1 MHDNGVTLQKKV
13 LQNLDIPYSYELAKR
28 MEQYRSH
35 PTLGYRPAGS
45 KAEFETGEMLKTE
58 MEKIGLSEVTKDA
71 VTVDGWEFHKAA
83 LSYTNAVGETVSAE
97 LGAYQTTFVTDG
109 PKEFSMMYLE
119 KERRRTIREKMS
131 GINWYWWRLTRE
143 MSGGSIIRYTRHI

>member
-45 KAEFETGEMLKTE
+45 KAEFETGEML
-58 MEKIGLSEVTKDA
+58 
-71 VTVDGWEFHKAA
+71 
-83 LSYTNAVGETVSAE
+83 
-97 LGAYQTTFVTDG
+97 
-109 PKEFSMMYLE
+109 
-119 KERRRTIREKMS
+119 
-131 GINWYWWRLTRE
+131 
-143 MSGGSIIRYTRHI
+143 

>member
-83 LSYTNAVGETVSAE
+83 LSYTNAAGRPCQQSWEPIRQPLSPMA
-97 LGAYQTTFVTDG
+97 
-109 PKEFSMMYLE
+109 
-119 KERRRTIREKMS
+119 RR
-131 GINWYWWRLTRE
+131 NFP
-143 MSGGSIIRYTRHI
+143 

>member
-58 MEKIGLSEVTKDA
+58 MEKSDCLRLQGCR
-71 VTVDGWEFHKAA
+71 DGRR
-83 LSYTNAVGETVSAE
+83 
-97 LGAYQTTFVTDG
+97 LGI
-109 PKEFSMMYLE
+109 S
-119 KERRRTIREKMS
+119 
-131 GINWYWWRLTRE
+131 
-143 MSGGSIIRYTRHI
+143 

>member
-83 LSYTNAVGETVSAE
+83 LSYTNAAGRLCQRNWE
-97 LGAYQTTFVTDG
+97 
-109 PKEFSMMYLE
+109 P
-119 KERRRTIREKMS
+119 IRQPLSPMVPR
-131 GINWYWWRLTRE
+131 NFP
-143 MSGGSIIRYTRHI
+143 

>member
-71 VTVDGWEFHKAA
+71 VTVGKETMSRASNTQDAVDGWEFHKAA
-83 LSYTNAVGETVSAE
+83 LSSRMR
-97 LGAYQTTFVTDG
+97 
-109 PKEFSMMYLE
+109 P
-119 KERRRTIREKMS
+119 ERPCQQNWEPIRQPLSPMVPR
-131 GINWYWWRLTRE
+131 NFP
-143 MSGGSIIRYTRHI
+143 

>member
-83 LSYTNAVGETVSAE
+83 LSYTNAAGETVSAE
-97 LGAYQTTFVTDG
+97 LGAYLCHRWPEGIFHDVSGKRNGDG
-109 PKEFSMMYLE
+109 L
-119 KERRRTIREKMS
+119 S
-131 GINWYWWRLTRE
+131 GKRCQ
-143 MSGGSIIRYTRHI
+143 G

>member
-83 LSYTNAVGETVSAE
+83 LSYTNAVRGRPCQQSWEPIRQPLSPMA
-97 LGAYQTTFVTDG
+97 
-109 PKEFSMMYLE
+109 
-119 KERRRTIREKMS
+119 RR
-131 GINWYWWRLTRE
+131 NFP
-143 MSGGSIIRYTRHI
+143 

>member
-71 VTVDGWEFHKAA
+71 VTVDGWEFHKGRPCQQNWEPIRQP
-83 LSYTNAVGETVSAE
+83 LSPMVLRN
-97 LGAYQTTFVTDG
+97 F
-109 PKEFSMMYLE
+109 P
-119 KERRRTIREKMS
+119 
-131 GINWYWWRLTRE
+131 
-143 MSGGSIIRYTRHI
+143 

>member
-1 MHDNGVTLQKKV
+1 MHDNRGDLYSKKV

-58 MEKIGLSEVTKDA
+58 MEKNR
-71 VTVDGWEFHKAA
+71 TV
-83 LSYTNAVGETVSAE
+83 
-97 LGAYQTTFVTDG
+97 
-109 PKEFSMMYLE
+109 
-119 KERRRTIREKMS
+119 
-131 GINWYWWRLTRE
+131 
-143 MSGGSIIRYTRHI
+143 

>member
-45 KAEFETGEMLKTE
+45 KAEFETARIL
-58 MEKIGLSEVTKDA
+58 
-71 VTVDGWEFHKAA
+71 F
-83 LSYTNAVGETVSAE
+83 SA
-97 LGAYQTTFVTDG
+97 TDRQDPG
-109 PKEFSMMYLE
+109 QSLRP
-119 KERRRTIREKMS
+119 ERC
-131 GINWYWWRLTRE
+131 
-143 MSGGSIIRYTRHI
+143 

>member
-58 MEKIGLSEVTKDA
+58 MEKA
-71 VTVDGWEFHKAA
+71 
-83 LSYTNAVGETVSAE
+83 
-97 LGAYQTTFVTDG
+97 GASSG
-109 PKEFSMMYLE
+109 PAISCAFRAS
-119 KERRRTIREKMS
+119 S
-131 GINWYWWRLTRE
+131 
-143 MSGGSIIRYTRHI
+143 SISP

>member
-45 KAEFETGEMLKTE
+45 KAAFDTGEMPQTE
-58 MEKIGLSEVTKDA
+58 REKIGMSEDTKEA
-71 VTVDGWEFHKAA
+71 VSGDRWVFTHAA
-83 LSYTNAVGETVSAE
+83 
-97 LGAYQTTFVTDG
+97 
-109 PKEFSMMYLE
+109 FS
-119 KERRRTIREKMS
+119 
-131 GINWYWWRLTRE
+131 
-143 MSGGSIIRYTRHI
+143 

>member
-83 LSYTNAVGETVSAE
+83 LSYTNAAGGRPCQQNWE
-97 LGAYQTTFVTDG
+97 
-109 PKEFSMMYLE
+109 P
-119 KERRRTIREKMS
+119 IRQPLSPMVLR
-131 GINWYWWRLTRE
+131 NFP
-143 MSGGSIIRYTRHI
+143 

>member
-1 MHDNGVTLQKKV
+1 MHDNGVTLQKRV

-71 VTVDGWEFHKAA
+71 VTVGKETMSRASNTQDA
-83 LSYTNAVGETVSAE
+83 LSCNSKSSTS
-97 LGAYQTTFVTDG
+97 
-109 PKEFSMMYLE
+109 SMLA
-119 KERRRTIREKMS
+119 
-131 GINWYWWRLTRE
+131 RL
-143 MSGGSIIRYTRHI
+143 I

>member
-71 VTVDGWEFHKAA
+71 VTVDG
-83 LSYTNAVGETVSAE
+83 LS
-97 LGAYQTTFVTDG
+97 L
-109 PKEFSMMYLE
+109 
-119 KERRRTIREKMS
+119 I
-131 GINWYWWRLTRE
+131 
-143 MSGGSIIRYTRHI
+143 HI

>member
-97 LGAYQTTFVTDG
+97 LGACQELHQGCSSDFFRGTLFLWISQSPV
-109 PKEFSMMYLE
+109 FSDPGHHFHNILG
-119 KERRRTIREKMS
+119 KLK
-131 GINWYWWRLTRE
+131 L
-143 MSGGSIIRYTRHI
+143 H

>member
-97 LGAYQTTFVTDG
+97 LGQEEAAQGLPILVDAVILKNRNGARGHAPLKFMPRFNCYEDADAPF
-109 PKEFSMMYLE
+109 
-119 KERRRTIREKMS
+119 
-131 GINWYWWRLTRE
+131 
-143 MSGGSIIRYTRHI
+143 

>member
-83 LSYTNAVGETVSAE
+83 LSYTNAAGETVSAE
-97 LGAYQTTFVTDG
+97 LGAYQ
-109 PKEFSMMYLE
+109 KSM
-119 KERRRTIREKMS
+119 RRHSTHRISPDRRMLPLFPFPEKMRQACWS
-131 GINWYWWRLTRE
+131 CCV
-143 MSGGSIIRYTRHI
+143 IRRK

>member
-83 LSYTNAVGETVSAE
+83 LSYTNAAGETI
-97 LGAYQTTFVTDG
+97 
-109 PKEFSMMYLE
+109 M
-119 KERRRTIREKMS
+119 EKMS